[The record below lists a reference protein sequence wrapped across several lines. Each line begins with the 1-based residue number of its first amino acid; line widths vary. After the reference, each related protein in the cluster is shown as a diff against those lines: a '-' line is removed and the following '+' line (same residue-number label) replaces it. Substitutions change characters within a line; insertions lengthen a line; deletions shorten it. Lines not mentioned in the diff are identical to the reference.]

1 LLRATALSPL
11 KRGTNQAEPNA
22 ANGSKRIVG
31 TDDVCNPETEVR
43 MNFVPPVMGYV
54 GPESFLPLASV
65 MSAVVGV
72 ALLFGKRLQLLSAAA
87 WQRIRNDRSR
97 F

>member
-1 LLRATALSPL
+1 
-11 KRGTNQAEPNA
+11 
-22 ANGSKRIVG
+22 
-31 TDDVCNPETEVR
+31 